1 MPLYVRDER
10 VNQLAEQ
17 VRKILNAPTKTD
29 AIRQALERV
38 VESSSDEAGQEE
50 QKPSLRERLDK
61 LRAKYD
67 MPPYES
73 LKPFDEK
80 AFLDEMWGDD
90 DVHR

>member
-17 VRKILNAPTKTD
+17 ARKILNAPTKTD
-29 AIRQALERV
+29 AIRQALEKV
-38 VESSSDEAGQEE
+38 VEAPSDAAVGEKKA
-50 QKPSLRERLDK
+50 SLTERLGRLRDK
-61 LRAKYD
+61 YN

-73 LKPFDEK
+73 LEHFDQK